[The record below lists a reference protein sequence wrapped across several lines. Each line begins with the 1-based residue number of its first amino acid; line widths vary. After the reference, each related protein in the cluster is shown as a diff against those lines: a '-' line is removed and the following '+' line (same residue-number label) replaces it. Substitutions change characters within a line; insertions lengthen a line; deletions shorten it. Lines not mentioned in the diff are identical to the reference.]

1 MTIPLL
7 STKFN
12 IPISGS
18 SFVHRRR
25 LTKLLDDGIN
35 QSTSIIL
42 VSAPAGYGKTSVI
55 SDWINLSSVIDNNCV
70 AWLTLDKSDD
80 YLVGF
85 LTYFISA
92 IQRIIPE
99 FGVEILKAIQTH
111 KSQSPEILATLLINQ
126 INDATHKIYL
136 VLDDY
141 HLISAIPVHQFM
153 SFLIDH
159 LPPQFCLIII
169 TRSDPHFSLTR
180 LRAYGQ
186 LIEIR
191 QNALMFTIDE
201 AKELLN
207 QVRYPQFQPEEI
219 VKLTQFTE
227 GWISGLHLA
236 AISMRDIQDRSLYFK
251 NFSGEHEFIAA
262 FLMDEVFTKLDDP
275 VKNFLLKTSIL
286 DRFTLELC
294 EFVTQEADSKDIL
307 EELIDNNLFIVA
319 MDNQNIWF
327 RYHALFAELLKKQLF
342 SQKPDLIPQLH
353 ARASQWFEKNLFTK
367 EAITHAIAG
376 HEFES
381 AIQKIVDIAEER
393 FMKGDSIV
401 LLQWLESI
409 PKKNLFAHPD
419 ASVLLGISL
428 FLNGRQPDSIYS
440 LIEEIEANVDLE
452 QIQGELSLIHG
463 LLAILKNEAMNA
475 IQYSK
480 EALAQIQPHHQFYRC
495 LVADA
500 SGMGYTLIGD
510 IPAAIQAFE
519 ECVAISK
526 QTENTMMTLLV
537 LTNLAGLH
545 YMQGE
550 LRKAVTMCYQ
560 VLELAKDSI
569 GINNP
574 LLGKT
579 FFNLGEMLR
588 EQGDLNQALH
598 YLEKAAELMETYS
611 EFGLPLANLAI
622 ARVKLNLKEW
632 ALVQQYIDLA
642 RTQAQKGPSPQ
653 ITERIVD
660 VMQARLWL
668 ERGHFSQVLKWLQS
682 RELIEKPITVRIKEI
697 EKYGGINE
705 FFITENQILIRY
717 TLAQNKPENAIEMI
731 SPILEYSE
739 KKGNK
744 RRLIELLLLKAI
756 ALNQQNKLNPAL
768 ESLQAAFSLAEIE
781 GFQRVFLDEGKRIIS
796 LLNLAIK
803 HHVCPDFAGKLLSAI
818 GKEQAPI
825 QSVSQINSDHVIEQ
839 LSEREIEVLRLIA
852 QGFSNTEIAK
862 KLFISLSTVKGHT
875 TNIFGKL
882 GVKNRTQAVSFGRS
896 IGIISDQ

>member
-12 IPISGS
+12 VPISGS
-18 SFVHRRR
+18 SFVHRQR
-25 LTKLLDDGIN
+25 LIKLLDDGIN
-35 QSTSIIL
+35 QSASVIL

-55 SDWINLSSVIDNNCV
+55 SDWINQSPVINNNYV

-92 IQRIIPE
+92 IQRIISE
-99 FGVEILKAIQTH
+99 FGAEILKAIQSH

-126 INDATHKIYL
+126 INDATYKIYL

-141 HLISAIPVHQFM
+141 HLISATPVHQFM

-191 QNALMFTIDE
+191 QNALIFSIDE
-201 AKELLN
+201 ANELLN
-207 QVRYPQFQPEEI
+207 QVRYPRFQPEEI
-219 VKLTQFTE
+219 VKLIQFTE
-227 GWISGLHLA
+227 GWVSGLHLA
-236 AISMRDIQDRSLYFK
+236 AISMRDIKDRSLYF
-251 NFSGEHEFIAA
+251 NHFSGEHEFIAA
-262 FLMDEVFTKLDDP
+262 FLMDEVFDKLDNR

-286 DRFTLELC
+286 DRFTQGLC
-294 EFVTQEADSKDIL
+294 EFVTQEADSKNIL

-319 MDNQNIWF
+319 MDNQNNWF
-327 RYHALFAELLKKQLF
+327 RYHSLFSELLRKQLF
-342 SQKPDLIPQLH
+342 TQQPDLIPQLH
-353 ARASQWFEKNLFTK
+353 IRASQWFEKNRYTK
-367 EAITHAIAG
+367 EAVTHAIAG

-393 FMKGDSIV
+393 LMKGDSIV

-440 LIEEIEANVDLE
+440 LIEEIETNVDLD
-452 QIQGELSLIHG
+452 QVKGELSLIHG
-463 LLAILKNEAMNA
+463 LLAILKNEAKNA

-480 EALAQIQPHHQFYRC
+480 EALTQIQPHHQFYRC

-500 SGMGYTLIGD
+500 SGMGYTLIGN

-519 ECVAISK
+519 ECVTISK

-560 VLELAKDSI
+560 VLELAKGTI

-598 YLEKAAELMETYS
+598 YLEKAVELMETYS
-611 EFGLPLANLAI
+611 EFGLPLAKLAI

-632 ALVQQYIDLA
+632 DLVQTYIDLA

-653 ITERIVD
+653 ITEKIVD

-668 ERGHFSQVLKWLQS
+668 EIGNFSNVFQWIQNK
-682 RELIEKPITVRIKEI
+682 ELMDKPISERINAL
-697 EKYGGINE
+697 EKLGGLNE

-717 TLAQNKPENAIEMI
+717 TLAQKKPGDAIELI
-731 SPILEYSE
+731 DPILNYTQT
-739 KKGNK
+739 KGNK
-744 RRLIELLLLKAI
+744 RRLIELLVLKAI
-756 ALNQQNKLNPAL
+756 ALNQLNEDNLAL
-768 ESLQAAFSLAEIE
+768 KALQSSFSMAEQE
-781 GFQRVFLDEGKRIIS
+781 GFQRVFIDEGKSIIN
-796 LLNLAIK
+796 LLNLAIS
-803 HHVCPDFAGKLLSAI
+803 HQVHPHFSGKLLSVI
-818 GKEQAPI
+818 IKEQVLHKPTSNI
-825 QSVSQINSDHVIEQ
+825 TPEDVIEP
-839 LSEREIEVLRLIA
+839 LSEREIEVLSLIA
-852 QGFSNTEIAK
+852 QGHSNTEIAK

-882 GVKNRTQAVSFGRS
+882 GVKNRTQAVSIGRNL
-896 IGIISDQ
+896 GIISN